1 MSEQANKD
9 NTARFYEEVFNKHS
23 IEAVDELIH
32 DDFREHVVL
41 PPGMSDDKKGALT
54 LFEQWFAAV
63 PDLAA
68 TIDDMIAS
76 GDKVFVRSTISGT
89 QTGEF
94 LGMPPTGK
102 SFSIGSMDI
111 VRIQDDQA
119 IEHWGIQDTMAMM
132 TQLGLMPPPAGGEHD
147 H

>member
-1 MSEQANKD
+1 
-9 NTARFYEEVFNKHS
+9 
-23 IEAVDELIH
+23 
-32 DDFREHVVL
+32 
-41 PPGMSDDKKGALT
+41 